1 MSAPACGQK
10 AAKRGEIGLETGF
23 VSRQS
28 LRLKGK
34 VRRREYSYPTIQSDG
49 EN

>member
-23 VSRQS
+23 VNRQS
-28 LRLKGK
+28 PPSEITCINSRC
-34 VRRREYSYPTIQSDG
+34 G
-49 EN
+49 ECCADPP